1 MDFNAIY
8 KKRRDKAAAYMKE
21 HNIKAA
27 VFEDSEDRREPTLR
41 YLTGHPSDGA
51 LILTDDGKSYLVA
64 WDENLAKE
72 KGHADEI
79 LPSEKFKRSYVTAA
93 KEILGSAEKDNILC
107 ISSGTPFSQY
117 SKYTKELTD
126 WNICADENK
135 VHDFVKECRAIKDEY
150 EIQCTKKACSITD
163 AMTSEIIDAL
173 KKGKIKSEIDVAL
186 FIERTLREQGAE
198 RTSFDTLAAGPER
211 SFAIHAFPG
220 YTQGPWGTKGLSI
233 LDFGVCYEGYASD
246 CTITVAK
253 DSSAEQQKLLDLV
266 ETAAAECRK
275 LYIPGKKIC
284 EAVKK
289 ADEIFAQ
296 AGRKMPHGL
305 GHGTGLEIH
314 EEPFVSMRAAEGKKF
329 QCGNI
334 ITLEPGLYDKE
345 LGGVRLEN
353 DVLITES
360 GNEILTSSKIFRF

>member
-1 MDFNAIY
+1 MDFDAIY
-8 KKRRDKAAAYMKE
+8 RNRRNKIVSYMKE
-21 HNIKAA
+21 HNIRAA
-27 VFEDSEDRREPTLR
+27 VFEDSEERREPALR
-41 YLTGHPSDGA
+41 YLTGHPNEGA
-51 LILTDDGKSYLVA
+51 LILCDSGKSILVA

-93 KEILGSAEKDNILC
+93 KEILGTAEKGAVLC
-107 ISSGTPFSQY
+107 ISSETPFSQY
-117 SKYTKELTD
+117 SKYVKELAD
-126 WNICADENK
+126 WEICAEENK
-135 VHDFVKECRAIKDEY
+135 VHDFVKDCRAVKDQY
-150 EIQCTKKACSITD
+150 EIECTKKACSITD
-163 AMTSEIIDAL
+163 GMTLEIIAAL
-173 KKGKIKSEIDVAL
+173 KNGKIKSEIDVAL

-233 LDFGVCYEGYASD
+233 LDFGVCFEGYASD
-246 CTITVAK
+246 CTITIAK
-253 DSSAEQQKLLDLV
+253 DASAEQLKLLDLV
-266 ETAAAECRK
+266 ETAAEECRK
-275 LYIPGKKIC
+275 LYMPGKDIC

-289 ADEIFAQ
+289 ADEIFAE

-314 EEPFVSMRAAEGKKF
+314 EEPFVSMRAAAGKKF
-329 QCGNI
+329 QSGNI

-353 DVLITES
+353 DVLITET
-360 GNEILTSSKIFRF
+360 GNEVLTSSRIFRL